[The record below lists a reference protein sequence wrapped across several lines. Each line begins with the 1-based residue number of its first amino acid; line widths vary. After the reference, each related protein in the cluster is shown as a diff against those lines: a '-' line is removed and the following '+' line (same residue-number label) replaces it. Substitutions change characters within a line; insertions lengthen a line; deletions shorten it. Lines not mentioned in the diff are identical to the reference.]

1 MQDSHRFH
9 IRRSLL
15 TGAGL
20 VVAGAVHFPR
30 VAWAQLGGWPSKPVR
45 MIVNFPPGSSPDV
58 LARAVSLPLQQAL
71 GQPVLV
77 ENRVGAS
84 GMIGADVVA
93 KAPADG
99 HTLLMTAGSTITT
112 NPFIY
117 PKIPFDTAKDLVPV
131 AAAARIVLFL
141 VVKPGLPVKNMQEFL
156 AYLKAHPGKL
166 SYGSAGNGTGLH
178 LAGEMFKSQAGVFAV
193 HVPYRGAAP
202 ALQDL
207 LAGQID
213 FYFDPGI
220 ALSHVRA
227 GKLRMLAVAAL
238 RRSSVFP
245 DVPTL
250 DEAGLSGFDAGT
262 THGFYAPAGTPP
274 EIVTRLHL
282 EINRI
287 LATPNVRNQIAAI
300 GAEPT
305 PLTQDQF
312 AAQMRDDSRRYAA
325 IIKERNIQAD

>member
-1 MQDSHRFH
+1 MQDSHRFLV
-9 IRRSLL
+9 RRNLL

-20 VVAGAVHFPR
+20 LVAGAVRFPAA
-30 VAWAQLGGWPSKPVR
+30 AWAQPGGWPSKPIR
-45 MIVNFPPGSSPDV
+45 LIVNFPTGSSPDV

-71 GQPVLV
+71 GQPVVV
-77 ENRVGAS
+77 ENRAGAS
-84 GMIGADVVA
+84 GMIGADMVA

-99 HTLLMTAGSTITT
+99 YTLLMTAGSTITT

-117 PKIPFDTAKDLVPV
+117 AKIPYDTAKDLVPV
-131 AAAARIVLFL
+131 AAVARIVLFL
-141 VVKPGLPVKNMQEFL
+141 VVKPGLPVKNVQEFL

-166 SYGSAGNGTGLH
+166 SYGSAGNGTGPH
-178 LAGEMFKSQAGVFAV
+178 LASEMLKSQAGVLAV
-193 HVPYRGAAP
+193 HAPYRGASP

-220 ALSHVRA
+220 ALNHVRA

-238 RRSSVFP
+238 RRSSAFP

-250 DEAGLSGFDAGT
+250 DEAGLKGFDAGT
-262 THGFYAPAGTPP
+262 THGIYAPAGMPP
-274 EIVTRLHL
+274 EIVTRLNI

-287 LATPNVRNQIAAI
+287 LSLPNVRSQITAI

-305 PLTQDQF
+305 PLTNAQF